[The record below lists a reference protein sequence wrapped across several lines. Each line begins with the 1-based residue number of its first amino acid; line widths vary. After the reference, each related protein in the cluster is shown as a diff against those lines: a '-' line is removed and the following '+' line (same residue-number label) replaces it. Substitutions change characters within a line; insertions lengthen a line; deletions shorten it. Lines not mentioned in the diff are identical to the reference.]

1 MRPGGAHLAH
11 LSGSS
16 LIRVGAAAALVDV
29 TAGAAMGIVRD
40 GRAVG
45 CWVSVVMA
53 ASISAPLLSGDGR
66 VREA

>member
-1 MRPGGAHLAH
+1 MC
-11 LSGSS
+11 SS
-16 LIRVGAAAALVDV
+16 RMRVGAAAALVDV

-40 GRAVG
+40 GRAAG
-45 CWVSVVMA
+45 CWVSVVMP